1 MYTIMRNTVIS
12 DLKSPI
18 TYKIPINTNVP
29 AHTPPTMNGSID
41 KEAFGRIND
50 LLLRAVLSLR
60 PFQWYA
66 KFDDAK
72 YVHKYTTRVFMALFL
87 ERWAKLL

>member
-1 MYTIMRNTVIS
+1 MRNTVIR
-12 DLKSPI
+12 DLKSHI

-41 KEAFGRIND
+41 KEAVGRIND
-50 LLLRAVLSLR
+50 LFLRAVLSLR
-60 PFQWYA
+60 PFQRYA

-72 YVHKYTTRVFMALFL
+72 GVHKYMTRVFITLFL